1 MAKLIE
7 EAKQNNALIKELG
20 GKSKGSKE
28 TLGEKLRELEHR
40 LCTAALT
47 KDDEKNLNNEI
58 TLLKRKM
65 KDAET
70 VGNIEFRI
78 EKAQE
83 RKE

>member
-1 MAKLIE
+1 M
-7 EAKQNNALIKELG
+7 
-20 GKSKGSKE
+20 
-28 TLGEKLRELEHR
+28 
-40 LCTAALT
+40 TAQLT

-78 EKAQE
+78 EKAFE
-83 RKE
+83 RK